1 MRAAGLQLGHAIVVL
16 IVPSAYHTL
25 LCTRPVA
32 AVRTLLFSYLFF
44 TTIFFLT
51 LLDVAGT
58 SAQDTLCGKNHTLV

>member
-44 TTIFFLT
+44 TTIFS